1 MAATDETTIEVPST
15 TAAAKPAVAMLVC
28 LGAGYTDAQPE
39 QIAAVLQMLRQA
51 LALTQSTVGAV
62 TVTFPSS
69 SAAEEQD
76 IIAEQDGFSLRPYA
90 TVASAQA
97 LTVHTAG
104 TWLSLAG
111 VVRAYASEIGLLLGV
126 EAHTLAPEA
135 VAGMVDAVVAHGVDL
150 ALPHYVL
157 PQNQGLLN
165 ESVLAPLSRA
175 LFTAQVRFPLPLDCA
190 FSARMAERMAQV
202 AQRVPAASQAEVIV
216 WPVDEAAVAGYELA
230 EIGNTTREL
239 PVTTGDLGQ
248 ILRDVA
254 GSLFADIEAK
264 ATFWQRTRTA
274 KETLRLDAAEAAT
287 AVPATPADDEEIDEL
302 LASFRIG
309 YSNLHDIW
317 SLVLPPQTLVS
328 LKRLSQATRE
338 NFALQDTVWVRIMY
352 DFVLAHR
359 LRTLSRGHL
368 MGALTPL
375 YLAWV
380 ASHLLALRNGNA
392 TGGDALSRAFEA
404 DRPYLVSRWRW
415 PDRFNP

>member
-1 MAATDETTIEVPST
+1 MAATDSTTIETPT
-15 TAAAKPAVAMLVC
+15 TETAASPAATMLVC
-28 LGAGYTDAQPE
+28 LGAGYTDAAPE
-39 QIAAVLQMLRQA
+39 RIAAVLQMLRQA

-62 TVTFPSS
+62 TVTYPSVS
-69 SAAEEQD
+69 QD
-76 IIAEQDGFSLRPYA
+76 DARAEQDGFSLRPYG
-90 TVASAQA
+90 TNASPEA

-104 TWLSLAG
+104 MWLSLAG
-111 VVRAYASEIGLLLGV
+111 VVRTHAPAVSLLLGA

-157 PQNQGLLN
+157 PANQGLLN
-165 ESVLAPLSRA
+165 EAVLAPLSRA

-202 AQRVPAASQAEVIV
+202 AQRVPAASQAEAIV

-230 EIGNTTREL
+230 EIGNTTRDL
-239 PVTTGDLGQ
+239 PEVTGDLGQ

-254 GSLFADIEAK
+254 GSLFSDIEAK
-264 ATFWQRTRTA
+264 ATFWQRTRTV
-274 KETLRLDAAEAAT
+274 KETLRLDASEMST
-287 AVPATPADDEEIDEL
+287 AVSATPADDEEIDDL

-328 LKRLSQATRE
+328 LKRLSQATRA
-338 NFALQDTVWVRIMY
+338 NFALQDAVWVRIVY

-359 LRTLSRGHL
+359 LRTLSRSHL

-380 ASHLLALRNGNA
+380 ASHLLALR
-392 TGGDALSRAFEA
+392 GGSAAAADTLSRAFEA